1 MKSRTAI
8 LLLQDG
14 TVFYGTPK
22 GAVKTT
28 SGEICFNTGMTG
40 YQEIFTDPSYF
51 GQIVVASASHI
62 GNYGIQADESESSSV
77 KIRGFVC
84 KNFSSIHSRVRE
96 SETLQAYFERE
107 GIPAIADVD
116 TRKLVRHIREKGAMN
131 AIISNDGTPLEE
143 LKAQLARVPSMKGRE
158 LASAVSTREMY
169 EVGTPDSS
177 FRVAVIDLGVKQN
190 TLRSC
195 LSRGAF
201 IGVFPY
207 DVSFET
213 LTSWRPDGIVI
224 SNGPGDP
231 EPLTGVSKLVKQII
245 DTGIP
250 VLGIC
255 LGHQIIALSQGLS
268 TFKMF
273 TGHRGINH
281 PILNLASGKC
291 EISSQNHGFAVD
303 RDSCEASGDIEI
315 SHIHLNDNTVAGIR
329 IKNKPVVSVQHH
341 PEACPG
347 PNDSS
352 YLFDDFFRFIEESV
366 KQKDGFNKL

>member
-8 LLLQDG
+8 LLLEDG
-14 TVFYGTPK
+14 TIFYGTAK
-22 GAVKTT
+22 GAAKTS

-51 GQIVVASASHI
+51 GQIVVASTSHI

-77 KIRGFVC
+77 KIKGFVC
-84 KNFSSIHSRVRE
+84 KNFSSIHSRIRE
-96 SETLQAYFERE
+96 SEPLQAYFERE
-107 GIPAIADVD
+107 DIPAIADVD

-143 LKAQLARVPSMKGRE
+143 LKAQLAKVPSMKGRE
-158 LASAVSTREMY
+158 LASAVSTQEMY
-169 EVGTPDSS
+169 EVGTAESP
-177 FRVAVIDLGVKQN
+177 FRVAVVDLGVKQN
-190 TLRSC
+190 TIRSC
-195 LSRGAF
+195 VQRGALV
-201 IGVFPY
+201 GVFPY

-213 LTSWRPDGIVI
+213 LTDWQPDGIVV

-231 EPLTGVSKLVKQII
+231 EPLTRVTELVRQII
-245 DTGIP
+245 EAGIP

-281 PILNLASGKC
+281 PILNLATKKC
-291 EISSQNHGFAVD
+291 EISSQNHGFAVS
-303 RDSCEASGDIEI
+303 RESCEGNSDIEI
-315 SHIHLNDNTVAGIR
+315 SHVHLNDNTVAGIR
-329 IKNKPVVSVQHH
+329 IKNKPVVSVQYH

-352 YLFDDFFRFIEESV
+352 YLFDDFFSHIEEAV
-366 KQKDGFNKL
+366 KQKV